1 MSRYEAYLW
10 ELDRLFHSTNYASV
24 GGSNHLVDNTEGVPG
39 PATIPQ
45 TGEHGGANPGGPQC
59 SSATLGDY
67 AASGSYAAGTLVRDR
82 RVVQAM
88 VINCDCDDGVCIQG
102 NTTIPIEDPNVL
114 LGTIDLF
121 VLEPWQVNGGEH
133 QISTEIIG
141 PGGSAGLELE
151 IVKEWVNLKES
162 RQSRP

>member
-1 MSRYEAYLW
+1 
-10 ELDRLFHSTNYASV
+10 
-24 GGSNHLVDNTEGVPG
+24 
-39 PATIPQ
+39 
-45 TGEHGGANPGGPQC
+45 
-59 SSATLGDY
+59 
-67 AASGSYAAGTLVRDR
+67 
-82 RVVQAM
+82 M
-88 VINCDCDDGVCIQG
+88 VINCDPASGGVDIKG
-102 NTTIPIEDPNVL
+102 KTDLPIEDPNVL